1 MNNIQ
6 NIEKIT
12 QKLLQETP
20 EYVHSVGYG
29 FKEVNGK
36 LTDEL
41 SIVFSVTEKKP
52 LSSIPQNEILP
63 SSITTDDGTVFTTDV
78 IQTPQAVAYPSC
90 YTISNS
96 VEPVS
101 LHRTSRTTYIGGTR
115 ISIDNPLDL
124 GNTVFT
130 GTMGLICKD
139 LTDNTLV
146 ALTNAHVA
154 AYTERAASLLSSS
167 FSNRQTTVYQAIPG
181 TNPPPSTMKL
191 KRYVPLLT
199 SGNTIDAA
207 VVAITNSSRVNTL
220 TSFKQLNLNYG
231 NLEFAT
237 TSEIDNLVINKNPIF
252 KAGATTGPVG
262 WPGSA
267 PWGSDSCSL
276 TATQVG
282 VSLGVNFG
290 GNVLNFTSCLTY
302 RGTFTVASSG
312 GDSGS
317 AVCALI
323 NPESQSLSA
332 WKVVGLTF
340 AGSDLGDNSPSYA
353 CRIDNICSTLQLTA
367 WDGQT
372 TALTNLGKERVKYVE
387 GKSDLPYI
395 DEDNKRYWQT
405 GLTVI

>member
-1 MNNIQ
+1 MNNIE
-6 NIEKIT
+6 NIEKLT

-29 FKEVNGK
+29 FKEVDGK
-36 LTDEL
+36 LTNEL
-41 SIVFSVTEKKP
+41 SIVFGVTEKKP

-63 SSITTDDGTVFTTDV
+63 STITSEDGSIFTTDV

-101 LHRTSRTTYIGGTR
+101 LHRSSRTTYIGGTR

-154 AYTERAASLLSSS
+154 AYTERVASLLSSS
-167 FSNRQTTVYQAIPG
+167 FSNRQTTVYQASPG
-181 TNPPPSTMKL
+181 TNPSTMKL

-199 SGNTIDAA
+199 DGNTIDAA

-252 KAGATTGPVG
+252 KSGATTGPVG
-262 WPGSA
+262 WPGSI
-267 PWGSDSCSL
+267 PWGSQSCSL

-282 VSLGVNFG
+282 VSLGVNFNG
-290 GNVLNFTSCLTY
+290 TVLNFTSCLTY

-332 WKVVGLTF
+332 WKVIGLTF

-372 TALTNLGKERVKYVE
+372 TALTNLGNERVKYVE
-387 GKSDLPYI
+387 GKSSEPFVI
-395 DEDNKRYWQT
+395 ENGKKYWQT

>member
-1 MNNIQ
+1 MNNIE
-6 NIEKIT
+6 NIEKLT

-29 FKEVNGK
+29 FKEVDGK

-41 SIVFSVTEKKP
+41 SIVFGVTEKKP
-52 LSSIPQNEILP
+52 LPSIPQNEILP
-63 SSITTDDGTVFTTDV
+63 STITTDDGNIFTTDV

-90 YTISNS
+90 YAISDS

-101 LHRTSRTTYIGGTR
+101 LHRSSRTTYIGGTR
-115 ISIDNPLDL
+115 ISIDDPLNL
-124 GNTVFT
+124 GSSAFT

-146 ALTNAHVA
+146 ALSNAHVVTL
-154 AYTERAASLLSSS
+154 TERSASLLSSS
-167 FSNRQTTVYQAIPG
+167 FSNRQTTVYQSLPWS
-181 TNPPPSTMKL
+181 NQSTMKL
-191 KRYVPLLT
+191 KRYVPLLA

-252 KAGATTGPVG
+252 KSGATTGPVG
-262 WPGSA
+262 WPGSI
-267 PWGSDSCSL
+267 PWGSESCSL

-282 VSLGVNFG
+282 VSLGVNFN
-290 GNVLNFTSCLTY
+290 GNIISFTSCIGY
-302 RGTFTVASSG
+302 QGTFTVASSG

-323 NPESQSLSA
+323 NPQNQTLSA
-332 WKVVGLTF
+332 WKVIGLTF
-340 AGSDLGDNSPSYA
+340 AGVDSGDNSLSYA

-372 TALTNLGKERVKYVE
+372 TNLTDLGKERVKYVQ
-387 GKSDLPYI
+387 GNSTLPYI
-395 DEDNKRYWQT
+395 DEGNKRYWQT